1 MNRKIK
7 HTVLITMMLCV
18 SLVSQAYDFKDGDCY
33 YTITSLSEQTVAL
46 TNSGEI
52 VSSDGWHT
60 RYAACYGGDFV
71 VPQTAEYLG
80 KIFKVTSID
89 DKAFQDCNLDKL
101 TIPSTVISASIEGVI
116 QNLIIED
123 GDTPLSKLEVVR
135 VKKEVYVGRDIVYV
149 YGFSGLSSSIEK
161 IVFGGSATYVP
172 GGMLERS
179 QELVNVELSNN
190 IKAILE
196 GAFRDCTKLKT
207 ISGSS
212 VEHIERRA
220 FSGCTSL
227 ESFNFPNLKTI
238 GGGDGPD
245 PDEVFQGCTSLKSVI
260 LPQGLARIGEKAF
273 MNCTSLESITIPAS
287 IVFIGQ
293 EDNIERSSV
302 FTNCPL
308 LKNITIN
315 GLEPIAIGETT
326 FDAQTYINATLKIPV
341 GTKDKYMAARN
352 WKNFF
357 TMEED
362 ANINDDIFSVLFD
375 GLRCDCYVEA
385 NGKKIKVGGSTIT
398 ARKGESIT
406 LKFIPRTDDIY
417 GGDDLELES
426 VKVNGVDVTR
436 NVVGNELVIEVTGNM
451 TVDMS
456 WTETDE
462 PPVFLSIKQAD
473 NGNVKLKV
481 SKWDEYKV
489 IFEPAEGWKIHSV
502 TFNGTDVTNELSS
515 DNSYRTPEIT
525 ENSELIVAYVSSTN
539 AIDGIRSEQPSPKV
553 VGSSGCIVISEA
565 EEGQTVYAY
574 TTAGVLVD
582 TAVTHNGTTTI
593 RVQENEVYIVKV
605 GNKTFKVGM

>member
-1 MNRKIK
+1 MN
-7 HTVLITMMLCV
+7 
-18 SLVSQAYDFKDGDCY
+18 
-33 YTITSLSEQTVAL
+33 
-46 TNSGEI
+46 
-52 VSSDGWHT
+52 
-60 RYAACYGGDFV
+60 
-71 VPQTAEYLG
+71 
-80 KIFKVTSID
+80 
-89 DKAFQDCNLDKL
+89 
-101 TIPSTVISASIEGVI
+101 
-116 QNLIIED
+116 
-123 GDTPLSKLEVVR
+123 
-135 VKKEVYVGRDIVYV
+135 
-149 YGFSGLSSSIEK
+149 
-161 IVFGGSATYVP
+161 
-172 GGMLERS
+172 
-179 QELVNVELSNN
+179 
-190 IKAILE
+190 
-196 GAFRDCTKLKT
+196 GAFYGCTKLKT

-212 VEHIERRA
+212 VELIEGSA
-220 FSGCTSL
+220 FSGCISL
-227 ESFNFPNLKTI
+227 ESFDFPNLKTL
-238 GGGDGPD
+238 GDGDGPGH
-245 PDEVFQGCTSLKSVI
+245 DEVFQGCTSLKSVI
-260 LPQGLARIGEKAF
+260 LPQGLAHIGEKAF

-375 GLRCDCYVEA
+375 GLWSDCYVEA
-385 NGKKIKVGGSTIT
+385 NGIKVGGSTIT

-406 LKFIPRTDDIY
+406 LKFILRTDDIY

-525 ENSELIVAYVSSTN
+525 ENSELIVVYVSSTN

-553 VGSSGCIVISEA
+553 VGSSGSIVISEA

>member
-1 MNRKIK
+1 M
-7 HTVLITMMLCV
+7 
-18 SLVSQAYDFKDGDCY
+18 
-33 YTITSLSEQTVAL
+33 

-52 VSSDGWHT
+52 VFSDGRIT

-89 DKAFQDCNLDKL
+89 EKAFQDCNLDKL
-101 TIPSTVISASIEGVI
+101 TIPSTVISASIKGVI

-123 GDTPLSKLEVVR
+123 GDIPLSKFGEVC
-135 VKKEVYVGRDIVYV
+135 VKKEVYVGRDIDTNSHF
-149 YGFSGLSSSIEK
+149 GFLSGSSIEK

-172 GGMLERS
+172 GDILRGG

-190 IKAILE
+190 IKAILK
-196 GAFRDCTKLKT
+196 GAFAGCTKLKT

-212 VEHIERRA
+212 VELIEGSA
-220 FSGCTSL
+220 FSGCISL
-227 ESFNFPNLKTI
+227 ESFDFPNLKKI
-238 GGGDGPD
+238 DDDYRGA
-245 PDEVFQGCTSLKSVI
+245 FQGCTSLKSVI

-287 IVFIGQ
+287 ILFIGNIN
-293 EDNIERSSV
+293 NIEGSPV

-315 GLEPIAIGETT
+315 GLEPIAIDETT

-375 GLRCDCYVEA
+375 GLWSDCYVEA

-525 ENSELIVAYVSSTN
+525 ENSELIVVYVSSTN

>member
-1 MNRKIK
+1 
-7 HTVLITMMLCV
+7 MMLCV

-101 TIPSTVISASIEGVI
+101 TIPSTVISADIRGII

-123 GDTPLSKLEVVR
+123 GDTPLSELRTYSV
-135 VKKEVYVGRDIVYV
+135 KEVYVGRDIDVPGNHLVYC
-149 YGFSGLSSSIEK
+149 FSNSSIEK
-161 IVFGGSATYVP
+161 IVFAGSATYVP
-172 GGMLERS
+172 GGILEECG
-179 QELVNVELSNN
+179 ELVNVELSSS
-190 IKAILE
+190 IKAILN
-196 GAFRDCTKLKT
+196 GAFYGCTKLKT

-245 PDEVFQGCTSLKSVI
+245 HDEVFQGCTSLKNVI
-260 LPQGLARIGEKAF
+260 LPQGLACIGEKAF

-287 IVFIGQ
+287 IVFIG
-293 EDNIERSSV
+293 DKYNIEHSSV

-375 GLRCDCYVEA
+375 GLWSDCYVEA

-436 NVVGNELVIEVTGNM
+436 NVVGNELVLEVTGNM

-456 WTETDE
+456 WTEIDE

-525 ENSELIVAYVSSTN
+525 ENSELIVVYASSTN

-582 TAVTHNGTTTI
+582 TAVIHNGTTTI
-593 RVQENEVYIVKV
+593 CVQENEVYIVKV

>member
-1 MNRKIK
+1 
-7 HTVLITMMLCV
+7 MMLCV

-101 TIPSTVISASIEGVI
+101 TIPSTVISADIRGII

-123 GDTPLSKLEVVR
+123 GDTPLSELRTYSV
-135 VKKEVYVGRDIVYV
+135 KEVYVGRDIDVSGNHLVYC
-149 YGFSGLSSSIEK
+149 FSNSSIEK
-161 IVFGGSATYVP
+161 IVFAGSATYVP
-172 GGMLERS
+172 GGILEECG
-179 QELVNVELSNN
+179 ELVNVELSSS
-190 IKAILE
+190 IKAILN
-196 GAFRDCTKLKT
+196 GAFYGCTKLKT

-245 PDEVFQGCTSLKSVI
+245 HDEVFQGCTSLKNVI
-260 LPQGLARIGEKAF
+260 LPQGLACIGEKAF

-287 IVFIGQ
+287 IVFIG
-293 EDNIERSSV
+293 DKYNIEHRSV

-375 GLRCDCYVEA
+375 GLWSDCYVEA

-436 NVVGNELVIEVTGNM
+436 NVVGNELVLEVTGNM

-456 WTETDE
+456 WTEIDE

-525 ENSELIVAYVSSTN
+525 ENSELIVVYASSTN

-582 TAVTHNGTTTI
+582 TAVIHNGTTTI
-593 RVQENEVYIVKV
+593 CVQENEVYIVKV